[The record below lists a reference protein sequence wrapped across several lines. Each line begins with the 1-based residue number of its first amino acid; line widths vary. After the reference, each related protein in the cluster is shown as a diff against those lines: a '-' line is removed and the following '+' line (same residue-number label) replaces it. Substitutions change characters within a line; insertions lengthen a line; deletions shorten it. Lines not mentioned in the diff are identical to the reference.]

1 MRRGDPLNHWLG
13 AGLPGEPLMD
23 GDDGP
28 VILLDLLLF
37 QRQRANQG
45 NIESFFNAREIS
57 LADV

>member
-1 MRRGDPLNHWLG
+1 
-13 AGLPGEPLMD
+13 MD